1 MIDLLLAHD
10 HTPEADAAL
19 VGALEWHTAQVL
31 ASAGQGRRAWVE
43 QAEANVGDDP
53 TGRIVFDPAGYATV
67 HAAGRSWA
75 GGRFEAPTLAT
86 LRARAADTAA
96 TTGGGRCTLWVL
108 DGEGPATDVAALQA
122 TAPEGTLFQ
131 VASQFNTLEA
141 PGPRVVPVAKY
152 LSDPTQGPRAA
163 VSAFPGALVRHY
175 AAPSPDGGRFVQ
187 RTDGPQ
193 VELLADAL
201 PHDVARVDNGYLRT
215 QGIAD
220 DSAFAACLA
229 ERFDQL
235 RVGVHDGVE
244 VALGFNW
251 DGGVEGDRRVAQAF
265 TSTLAGG
272 GYSDRGITEGPLA
285 AGCALLL
292 RGAYLGTLLAAV
304 ALGQRAV
311 VLTLIGGG
319 VFGNPAPAIWDAI
332 LWAVKEVDRCAP
344 SPLLVLVNGRTLS
357 RTVPAARLVDA
368 ARQHGGAY
376 LTLDRGAYY
385 GAPLPPA
392 RIHRG

>member
-19 VGALEWHTAQVL
+19 VGALVWHTAQVL
-31 ASAGQGRRAWVE
+31 ASAGQGHRGEVE
-43 QAEANVGDDP
+43 AAEADVALDP

-67 HAAGRSWA
+67 HAAGRSRA
-75 GGRFEAPTLAT
+75 GGRFETPTLAT
-86 LRARAADTAA
+86 LRARAAEKAA
-96 TTGGGRCTLWVL
+96 EMGGGRCTLWVL

-175 AAPSPDGGRFVQ
+175 AAPSPAGGRFVQ

-201 PHDVARVDNGYLRT
+201 PADVARVDNGYLRT

-229 ERFDQL
+229 DRFEHL

-244 VALGFNW
+244 VTLGFNW
-251 DGGVEGDRRVAQAF
+251 DGGVAGDRRIAQAF

-272 GYSDRGITEGPLA
+272 GYSDRGITDCPLA

-304 ALGQRAV
+304 SLGQRAV

-319 VFGNPAPAIWDAI
+319 VFGNPASAIWDAI

-357 RTVPAARLVDA
+357 RTIPATALVDA

-376 LTLDRGAYY
+376 LTLERGAYY
-385 GAPLPPA
+385 GAPPPA
-392 RIHRG
+392 PRLYR